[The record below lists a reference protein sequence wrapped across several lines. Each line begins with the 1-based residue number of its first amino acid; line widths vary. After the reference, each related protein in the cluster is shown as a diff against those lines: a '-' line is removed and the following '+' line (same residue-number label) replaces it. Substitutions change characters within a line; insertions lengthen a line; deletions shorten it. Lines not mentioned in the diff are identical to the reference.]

1 MIVHNLLRNAF
12 VIFLSILFAGRVV
25 ADPAYLSITES
36 IAKEGRNTVL
46 FDERIVAFYLDEPL
60 LSKGKMYYEPPDKL
74 TKIVEQ
80 PEYIKQQ
87 IHGDRVLITK
97 GEKRESYSLSSHL
110 VLEVM
115 ANTLRSLLSGN
126 IADIEDEFTI
136 KVITKDEE
144 WKMVLVP
151 LNEMVL
157 ESVESVVIEG
167 RGGAIMRY
175 TITESNGDYT
185 VTSLHDENSI

>member
-1 MIVHNLLRNAF
+1 VHNLLRNAF

-126 IADIEDEFTI
+126 IADIEDEFAI
-136 KVITKDEE
+136 KVVTKDKE

-157 ESVESVVIEG
+157 ETVESVVIEG
-167 RGGAIMRY
+167 KGGAIMRY

>member
-1 MIVHNLLRNAF
+1 VHNLLRNAF

-110 VLEVM
+110 ILEVM

>member
-1 MIVHNLLRNAF
+1 MHNLLRNAF

-110 VLEVM
+110 ILEVM